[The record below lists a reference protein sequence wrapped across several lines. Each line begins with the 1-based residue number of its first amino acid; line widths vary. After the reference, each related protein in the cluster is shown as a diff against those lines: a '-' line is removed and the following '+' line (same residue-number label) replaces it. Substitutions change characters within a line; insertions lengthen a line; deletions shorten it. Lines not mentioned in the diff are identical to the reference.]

1 LLRPSGTWS
10 GFERPSPDDPEPYRS
25 RPLQT
30 SDSRNLLCRRLGLPP
45 QLLRRA
51 AGTVAADA
59 FGFLGLSDRST
70 ALTSSRA
77 INDGDSQI
85 WRSMPR
91 TVDSV
96 YPLTRRAIPVC
107 NRVAVART
115 NFRCAALK
123 PYRLKMPPH
132 NCETRQ
138 ASILVFHNNQCK
150 ERRFLPGLKAWVST
164 PNI

>member
-1 LLRPSGTWS
+1 MREYSEDTGRLPYILLGDCSGCWKGRHWLPT
-10 GFERPSPDDPEPYRS
+10 RRS
-25 RPLQT
+25 QI
-30 SDSRNLLCRRLGLPP
+30 
-45 QLLRRA
+45 
-51 AGTVAADA
+51 
-59 FGFLGLSDRST
+59 
-70 ALTSSRA
+70 LTSSRA

-85 WRSMPR
+85 RRSIPR

-107 NRVAVART
+107 NRLAVART